1 MAYKHVLV
9 SDLKSASE
17 HDLHTQ
23 EQARDWPHKID
34 GIPVRKEVLDM
45 CLQLRRSYSGY
56 RFHAGR
62 GGMSNL
68 KVAITFTD
76 EVRKNVYSDVHV
88 YIEGSDYIVGRVGYG
103 KLYGLQESDEP
114 VYMIHSRKIANE
126 KFNDHREQYFMSFA
140 KDSKKSLKVALSKLT
155 PYSPREMA
163 TNNFLNFK
171 ADIAQVRS
179 ASQGKLNNI
188 LAPLQDRNVLLMEMR
203 NLMTA
208 NVQFTTPQFIEA
220 AEQIVQADKD
230 WEEMKRKPFN
240 AYYVYV
246 RMVGDEQWVDVVDVP
261 DVNNRSTSSVETCSI
276 ASMNINDLPDD
287 IKGKLAVLTIATHEQ
302 YMEQVGRRVSEKSF
316 WVER

>member
-1 MAYKHVLV
+1 MSYKHILV
-9 SDLKSASE
+9 SQLQPASE
-17 HDLHTQ
+17 RDLHMQ
-23 EQARDWPHKID
+23 EQSADWPHKID
-34 GIPVRKEVLDM
+34 GIPVRKEVLDL

-62 GGMSNL
+62 GGLSNV
-68 KVAITFTD
+68 KVNISFTD
-76 EVRKNVYSDVHV
+76 DVRKTVYADVHV

-103 KLYGLQESDEP
+103 KTYGLHESDEP
-114 VYMIHSRKIANE
+114 VYMVHSRKIANE
-126 KFNDHREQYFMSFA
+126 KFNDHRDQYYMSFA
-140 KDSKKSLKVALSKLT
+140 KDYKKALKVALSKLT

-163 TNNFLNFK
+163 TNNFHNFK
-171 ADIAQVRS
+171 TDIDLVRS
-179 ASQGKLNNI
+179 ASQTRLNNV
-188 LAPLQDRNVLLMEMR
+188 LSPLQDRNVLLVEMR

-208 NVQFTTPQFIEA
+208 NVPFATPQFIQA

-246 RMVGDEQWVDVVDVP
+246 RMIGDEQWVDVVDVP
-261 DVNNRSTSSVETCSI
+261 DVKNIPSHQLETCAI
-276 ASMNINDLPDD
+276 TSMNINDLPDD
-287 IKGKLAVLTIATHEQ
+287 IKGKLAVLTIATNDQ

>member
-1 MAYKHVLV
+1 MAFKHVLV
-9 SDLKSASE
+9 SELKSPTE
-17 HDLHTQ
+17 RDLHSQ
-23 EQARDWPHKID
+23 EQLTDWPYKVD
-34 GIPVRKEVLDM
+34 GIPVRKEVRDLCM
-45 CLQLRRSYSGY
+45 ELRKSYSGY

-62 GGMSNL
+62 GGLGNIQ
-68 KVAITFTD
+68 AHIAFTD
-76 EVRKNVYSDVHV
+76 GVTKTVYSDVHV

-103 KLYGLQESDEP
+103 KRYGINESDTP
-114 VYMIHSRKIANE
+114 MYMVHSRKINNE
-126 KFNDHREQYFMSFA
+126 KFGDHREQYYMSFA
-140 KDSKKSLKVALSKLT
+140 KDFKKALKVALSKLT

-171 ADIAQVRS
+171 ADIQQVRS

-188 LAPLQDRNVLLMEMR
+188 LSPLQDRNVLLMEMR

-208 NVQFTTPQFIEA
+208 NVQFATPQFIEA
-220 AEQIVQADKD
+220 AAQITQADKD

-261 DVNNRSTSSVETCSI
+261 DVNNRTSNSVETCPI
-276 ASMNINDLPDD
+276 TSMNINDLPED
-287 IKGKLAVLTIATHEQ
+287 IKGKLAVLTIASHEQ
-302 YMEQVGRRVSEKSF
+302 YMEQVGRRVSDKSF